1 MNRTQ
6 CIGQNKKRLGK
17 RVSRSGRAWL
27 LAALT
32 VCAIAAAALGCGW
45 PGTDHSV
52 RFNTF
57 RSAKEFGRFPRLSH
71 RGDADN
77 KLFSWSAEYDDDE
90 SYEEDERETKG
101 IDYLWDE
108 SLEAERQGSL
118 ASARRKLQEY
128 LQRTARLRETGY
140 NEPTNFR
147 QRRNAAFDK
156 LDALAALDQ
165 GASEACVRAYLQ
177 ARSSL
182 DDGQLDRKLLDTA
195 ASDHHLQDN
204 AAYLRAAVTYRSAPE
219 KAAAEFNAVAA
230 RYPKSEKREAALYM
244 AAFAAFKLVQ
254 SAPTSSDA
262 TTLLTDCDADCRK
275 LLHDAQAGFRRVIH
289 DYPHGRLTADAQGW
303 IAYIYRQLG
312 DRAAALAEYYRMLGE
327 RDEAS
332 RIEAVFSLGIAR
344 YHASETDMVR
354 VEKLIEGEPA
364 AALAYAYHNVYNV
377 ALEPLSGYGIGCG
390 GNAGG
395 QGRRYKNN
403 ADELKRIVAFAS
415 RMIKRYGSG
424 AVGSGF
430 VVRLAQAS
438 LELDDDAEAARLAR
452 LALNGGAQANIRAEA
467 LWVEAVALYHLKRLK
482 EARAALTQLVAEN
495 SNNRYSE
502 GARRNLAMVAE
513 DMNDLD
519 GALEQYLALDYRL
532 DVAYF
537 VDVLMPTDQL
547 AAFIKNHPAQPH
559 SDELQYALGVRYLR
573 DRRWNDAR
581 QTLMLIHPIGR
592 GADDRYGH
600 YYPASESD
608 DSPNTEKKLGYDE
621 RVRGVRVGWIEQDL
635 HTVNDLERLEQQVNL
650 AQGDEAKAEA
660 LYQLASYQY
669 QGHLLFYNPA
679 WNGARH
685 YHLYDLDSG
694 GGFRRAD
701 ESRLLFDYM
710 QKHDA
715 ASSALPIY
723 LDVVNRYPNTR
734 AARDAL
740 YSAAVCHDRLA
751 SYNNYWRSIYDRGGF
766 AGSRMVNYQDI
777 KRAYPDYRYPLGTRG
792 WEPVTRTVNG
802 GPGWA
807 LPPKPKPRPS
817 RARRA
822 LLLFNKVSQVAFK
835 PLGDAVNAIVKTI
848 TAILQAI
855 WKAVLWVCHWL
866 WLGYLCFW
874 LRFMWRR
881 SREARR
887 LMREGLG
894 RCRERPAVEKGDTSL
909 VDSITPQAAAFNQY
923 LGHDWRDHFLKL
935 TYDLLYKLRQMAE
948 EKNARH
954 VLLLYA
960 ATHWML
966 AVIAIKLFA
975 DW

>member
-1 MNRTQ
+1 MNRAQ
-6 CIGQNKKRLGK
+6 RIGQNKKRLGK
-17 RVSRSGRAWL
+17 RFSRGGRAWF
-27 LAALT
+27 LAALI
-32 VCAIAAAALGCGW
+32 VCAIAAAALGCSW

-52 RFNTF
+52 RFNAF
-57 RSAKEFGRFPRLSH
+57 RSAKEFGRLPRLSH
-71 RGDADN
+71 SGDADN
-77 KLFSWSAEYDDDE
+77 KLFSWSAEYDKGE
-90 SYEEDERETKG
+90 NYEEGERETKG
-101 IDYLWDE
+101 IDVLWDE
-108 SLEAERQGSL
+108 SLRAEQSEDL
-118 ASARRKLQEY
+118 ATVRRKLQEY

-140 NEPTNFR
+140 SEPKDFR
-147 QRRNAAFDK
+147 HRRNAAFDK

-165 GASEACVRAYLQ
+165 GASEDSVRCYLR
-177 ARSSL
+177 ARTL
-182 DDGQLDRKLLDTA
+182 VDDGQPVVKLHAEA
-195 ASDHHLQDN
+195 AEDVHLADN
-204 AAYLRAAVTYRSAPE
+204 VAYLWAVIDYSADAE
-219 KAAAEFNAVAA
+219 AGIAKFKAFAA
-230 RYPKSEKREAALYM
+230 RYPHSEKREAALYM
-244 AAFAAFKLVQ
+244 AALATLKIAPRAKVMDSFAPCDGDCPKLM
-254 SAPTSSDA
+254 
-262 TTLLTDCDADCRK
+262 R
-275 LLHDAQAGFRRVIH
+275 DAQAGFRRVIH

-312 DRAAALAEYYRMLGE
+312 DRAAALAEYYRMLAA

-344 YHASETDMVR
+344 YQASETDMAR

-364 AALAYAYHNVYNV
+364 AALAYAYHNVYNI
-377 ALEPLSGYGIGCG
+377 ALEPLSGYGIG
-390 GNAGG
+390 AGSSAG
-395 QGRRYKNN
+395 EQEQRYKNN

-415 RMIKRYGSG
+415 RMMKRYGSG

-430 VVRLAQAS
+430 VLRLAQAS
-438 LELDDDAEAARLAR
+438 LELDDDAEAARLAHQ
-452 LALNGGAQANIRAEA
+452 ALSGGAQANIRAEA

-482 EARAALTQLVAEN
+482 EARSALTQLVAEN
-495 SNNRYSE
+495 PNNRYTE

-547 AAFIKNHPAQPH
+547 AAFIKNHPTQPH

-581 QTLMLIHPIGR
+581 QTLMVIHSIGR
-592 GADDRYGH
+592 GADNGYSH
-600 YYPASESD
+600 YYPGSYSEPSSD
-608 DSPNTEKKLGYDE
+608 PVKSLNWDE
-621 RVRGVRVGWIEQDL
+621 RIRGVRPEWIEQDL
-635 HTVNDLERLEQQVNL
+635 HTANDLERLEQQVNL

-669 QGHLLFYNPA
+669 QGDLLFYNPA
-679 WNGARH
+679 WNGMRQ

-740 YSAAVCHDRLA
+740 YTAAVCHDRLA

-766 AGSRMVNYQDI
+766 AGSRMVNYQDV
-777 KRAYPDYRYPLGTRG
+777 KRAYPGYRYPLGTRG
-792 WEPVTRTVNG
+792 WEPATRTVNG

-822 LLLFNKVSQVAFK
+822 LLLFNKVMQVAFK
-835 PLGDAVNAIVKTI
+835 PLGDAVSAIVKTI
-848 TAILQAI
+848 TAIFQAI

-935 TYDLLYKLRQMAE
+935 TYDLLYKLRQMAM

-966 AVIAIKLFA
+966 AVIAIKLLA